1 MSGLQYL
8 LHSTRP
14 PVTGLKLRSNHWLGV
29 SVKCSSTRQ
38 TVLAASCG
46 FAQPVFA
53 EHSRCIPAH
62 MRNADRRHSFEGMSA
77 GFPGSMLKRRA
88 ASAASA
94 AASAASNDMSA
105 EHNEQDSRPSN
116 LYVAVSV
123 LVMHAVTWDCAEFLM
138 TS

>member
-14 PVTGLKLRSNHWLGV
+14 PVTGLKLRSNHRLGV
-29 SVKCSSTRQ
+29 SLKCSSTRK

-46 FAQPVFA
+46 FAQSVLA

-77 GFPGSMLKRRA
+77 GFPGSMLKRR
-88 ASAASA
+88 AASA

-123 LVMHAVTWDCAEFLM
+123 LVMHAVTWDCFEFLM